1 MEYIVDNVLLKLSLC
16 SNSPDVVRVSGK
28 FDLLDRILPKLKR
41 KNHRYMSFV
50 VFFYQGVN
58 IQYTH
63 GMIYMLWLF
72 PAKKQNK
79 AANMPYLKLFP
90 FINCTFLPSAK
101 YQTALMLDL
110 YDVQLYFMSKTQ
122 FTLKL
127 QI

>member
-1 MEYIVDNVLLKLSLC
+1 MEYIHVVDNVLLKSSLC

-58 IQYTH
+58 IQYTY

-79 AANMPYLKLFP
+79 TANMPYLKLFP
-90 FINCTFLPSAK
+90 FINS
-101 YQTALMLDL
+101 
-110 YDVQLYFMSKTQ
+110 
-122 FTLKL
+122 
-127 QI
+127 